1 MNTPRLSEKEQ
12 QIIYRLVCR
21 VVMADQR
28 LDDSELEYLGQL
40 YEKLGI
46 TDEDRRL
53 VHETLDT
60 TTPVTVLADSLS
72 EKARRQLK
80 DEMLDA
86 AWADQS
92 IHITEAKIIAE
103 AVMDLL
109 ITDHT

>member
-1 MNTPRLSEKEQ
+1 MNTPRLSEKEK

-28 LDDSELEYLGQL
+28 LADSELEFLGQL
-40 YEKLGI
+40 YVRLGI
-46 TDEDRRL
+46 TDEDRRI

-60 TTPVTVLADSLS
+60 TTPVAALAESLS
-72 EKARRQLK
+72 ERARRQLK

-86 AWADQS
+86 AWADHS

-103 AVMDLL
+103 AVLDLL
-109 ITDHT
+109 ITDRV